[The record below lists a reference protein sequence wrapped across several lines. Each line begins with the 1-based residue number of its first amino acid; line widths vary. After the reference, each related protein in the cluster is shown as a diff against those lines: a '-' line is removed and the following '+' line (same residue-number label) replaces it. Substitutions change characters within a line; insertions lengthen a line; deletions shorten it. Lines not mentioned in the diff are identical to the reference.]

1 MIIRRFKDTDAKK
14 VSNLIIETMKKSN
27 SSDYP
32 KKLLEDFIKEQT
44 PEKITEWA
52 KWTHFYVVED
62 NNKIIGCG
70 AIGAYWGKEDE
81 SSLFKIFIH
90 PKYQGMGIGRMIV
103 LKLEDDEFAK
113 RANRIE
119 VPASITAVEFYKKM
133 GYNFKNNNCDVDNEV
148 LYRLEKRK

>member
-1 MIIRRFKDTDAKK
+1 MLIRRFKDNDAKD
-14 VSNLIIETMKKSN
+14 VSSLIIETMKKSN

-32 KKLLEDFIKEQT
+32 KNLLEEFINEQT
-44 PEKITEWA
+44 PEKIVEWA

-70 AIGAYWGKEDE
+70 AIGAYWSKEDE

-133 GYNFKNNNCDVDNEV
+133 GYNFKNNNCDVDNEG